1 MVCFFKSFL
10 HLLETLLLLFIDL
23 CILGRHFLLHL
34 FSFRVHI
41 RLLLILCRVQFGL
54 ITVSSPSRLLFR
66 LLVFL
71 NEFGIETVWEGLQNL
86 LVISLFDDLALTH
99 HDDVVG
105 VPDGGESVGD
115 HYGGDGSKVFADL
128 IYGILDLLLVLL
140 VQSTSSFIK

>member
-1 MVCFFKSFL
+1 
-10 HLLETLLLLFIDL
+10 
-23 CILGRHFLLHL
+23 
-34 FSFRVHI
+34 
-41 RLLLILCRVQFGL
+41 
-54 ITVSSPSRLLFR
+54 